1 MTFDDNAFAIT
12 SAIPRAAAIPM
23 YNGERGTDAKNTF
36 KTGFGGR
43 SRLSFR
49 QSINFG
55 VLQATLAK
63 WADIDK
69 QESKLVPLDLQT
81 FIDFIV
87 FLLGIRLCTDF
98 TLLRQP

>member
-1 MTFDDNAFAIT
+1 MSGNA
-12 SAIPRAAAIPM
+12 
-23 YNGERGTDAKNTF
+23 DA
-36 KTGFGGR
+36 
-43 SRLSFR
+43 S
-49 QSINFG
+49 
-55 VLQATLAK
+55 
-63 WADIDK
+63 DIDK